1 MSQNQATN
9 LQDIREKYIKALY
22 DSKNATEEAKIL
34 ADDLFALDL
43 TVYSK
48 EYSFDSIIYNS
59 LAKSILDDSIS
70 MHPEQMAI
78 LQEIEKNDALIVS
91 APTSFGKTFCIFE
104 YIAKHQPN
112 NIVLVVPTLA
122 LVDEYRNKII
132 KKYKDKFSK
141 YKIYTNLDD
150 DKQYNFENKNIF
162 ILTHD
167 RVVQENIYSL
177 IKKIDFLV
185 IDEVYKLEKDL
196 KNDRVLVLNMA
207 YYYMAKIAEK
217 YVLLAPF
224 IKEVEDTDKLDKKPV
239 LYSSN
244 YSPVVNEV
252 KTIPILDE
260 KDREL
265 ECKRKLAEISSSD
278 KTLIYFPT
286 VTEIYKYI
294 KNVVKDE
301 PVIDDIPENIKYF
314 IEWAKDEIHEDWG
327 LIKALERGYLI
338 HNGQMPIGTRLF
350 QMDSYENSKIY
361 NKMFCT
367 ATLLEGVNTTAKNI
381 IITKPARGTSKHSIE
396 NPFSAFDFYN
406 LVGRT
411 GRLYKHHLG
420 IAYYI
425 KAPGDIEYKK
435 IDAVKSIKFELTD
448 NSKDVDIQIGNIEKH
463 PDVIEFLNQLQIS
476 NEEYLLNNK
485 SKIRFE
491 NVQKI
496 YNKYKELESELLEQ
510 LRLLHEN
517 DTLGRGKL
525 IKILYSIVNQK
536 ENALE
541 STIINKLINRQRF
554 KIRTIIKQIAKHSE
568 ADIDYIISTVIRL
581 KMGYIE
587 HQFYSRVLLIRFF
600 MEKHGVEQELI
611 NILNDKV
618 INAIEQ
624 LYFVDSTQKKM
635 LVDMGIY
642 ERDVEKI
649 IEVIGNEYEDIN
661 ELKNKLIYNIEKLEN
676 ISFISKYIIK
686 NLI

>member
-1 MSQNQATN
+1 MSQNLVSN
-9 LQDIREKYIKALY
+9 LQEIREKYIKALY
-22 DSKNATEEAKIL
+22 NSKNSTEEAKLL
-34 ADDLFALDL
+34 AEDLFALDL

-59 LAKSILDDSIS
+59 FAKSVLDDNIS
-70 MHPEQMAI
+70 MHPEQMSI
-78 LQEIEKNDALIVS
+78 LQQIEKNEALIVS

-104 YIAKHQPN
+104 YIAKNQPN

-132 KKYKDKFSK
+132 KKYKDKFK
-141 YKIYTNLDD
+141 EYKIYTNLDD

-196 KNDRVLVLNMA
+196 NNDRVLVLNMA

-224 IKEVEDTDKLDKKPV
+224 IKEVEDTDKLDKKPI

-252 KTIPILDE
+252 KTIHILDE
-260 KDREL
+260 KDRESESKNLL
-265 ECKRKLAEISSSD
+265 ERLPKSD

-286 VTEIYKYI
+286 VTEIYRYI
-294 KNVVKDE
+294 KNVVQYESK
-301 PVIDDIPENIKYF
+301 ISDIPENIKYF

-381 IITKPARGTSKHSIE
+381 IITKPARGTSKHSTQ

-425 KAPGDIEYKK
+425 KGPEDIEYKK

-448 NSKDVDIQIGNIEKH
+448 NSKDIDIQIGDIEKH

-496 YNKYKELESELLEQ
+496 YNKYKELESKLLEQ
-510 LRLLHEN
+510 LRLLCEN

-525 IKILYSIVNQK
+525 IKILYTIVNQR

-554 KIRTIIKQIAKHSE
+554 KMRTIINQIVEHSE
-568 ADIDYIISTVIRL
+568 TDIDYIISTVIRL

-600 MEKHGVEQELI
+600 MEKHEIEQELT
-611 NILNDKV
+611 NVLNEKV

-661 ELKNKLIYNIEKLEN
+661 ELKNKLIDNIEKLDN